1 MAAKKSTK
9 KIKVDK
15 EDAKKRV
22 TKILPILK
30 KEYPRAKTALEFG
43 SPLQLLIS
51 TILSAQC
58 TDVRVNV
65 VAKEIYKKYKD
76 AADWAGAD
84 VKEIENDIKSTG
96 FYRNKAKNI
105 KAACEQIL
113 SDYNGKVPATMD
125 ELLKLPGVGRKTA
138 NCVIGNAYGQPAIT
152 CDTHVIRLSRRLGLS
167 ENTNN
172 PDKLEFDLRDIVPE
186 KEWTIFSN
194 SIIQHGRKVCIA
206 RKPDCPNCAISEYCP
221 AANKPELW

>member
-1 MAAKKSTK
+1 MSDQALTTNQFTHFDEAGNARMVDVGGKNETVREATASGAISLSAQAFQLVREGNIAKGDVLGVARLAGIMAAKKSTK

-58 TDVRVNV
+58 TDVRVNI

-125 ELLKLPGVGRKTA
+125 ELLKLRFERLM
-138 NCVIGNAYGQPAIT
+138 AYG
-152 CDTHVIRLSRRLGLS
+152 
-167 ENTNN
+167 
-172 PDKLEFDLRDIVPE
+172 KF
-186 KEWTIFSN
+186 KE
-194 SIIQHGRKVCIA
+194 
-206 RKPDCPNCAISEYCP
+206 
-221 AANKPELW
+221 AAL